1 MTKTIDRVMEMVRR
15 ALDKDPDARS
25 GTLYDQAKKVDR
37 RVGQLSLRQF
47 HALYPLTVKRQQA
60 GSRRARKKTA
70 TAGATAKR
78 GRAAGSGR
86 GPGRPPGSGRPG
98 RARRSRSAPE
108 TAATITGTGSGDRD
122 NVRGVVLELVAA
134 VARAEDKADLI
145 KVLGEI
151 DGWVDRLV
159 RAAR

>member
-25 GTLYDQAKKVDR
+25 GTLYEQAKKVDR

-60 GSRRARKKTA
+60 GSRRARKKTG
-70 TAGATAKR
+70 TGGAAKR
-78 GRAAGSGR
+78 GRPAGSGR
-86 GPGRPPGSGRPG
+86 GPGRPPGGGRPS
-98 RARRSRSAPE
+98 RAPRSRSAPE
-108 TAATITGTGSGDRD
+108 TAAPAAGTGSGDRD

>member
-1 MTKTIDRVMEMVRR
+1 MAKTIDRVMEMVRR

-25 GTLYDQAKKVDR
+25 ATLYEQAKKVDR

-60 GSRRARKKTA
+60 GSRRARKKA
-70 TAGATAKR
+70 APAGAAVRR
-78 GRAAGSGR
+78 GRPAGSGR
-86 GPGRPPGSGRPG
+86 GPGRPPRK
-98 RARRSRSAPE
+98 SAAE
-108 TAATITGTGSGDRD
+108 TVSSSAIATDGGRD

-134 VARAEDKADLI
+134 VARAEDKSELI

-151 DGWVDRLV
+151 DRWVDRLV